1 MYIYIYIKYH
11 RYQIISIPATFPLN
25 KYHLIT
31 PLLPRNHPLPACFFG
46 FTGTS
51 GTSGTWSSGGVATTV
66 LRSMYDVDG
75 RCESWCLFLFHVF
88 QSWICFLG
96 IFDFW
101 PSRIYSTRFCLGEK
115 FRWSKTSVYWIYMYI
130 YIIKAEVTCL
140 FFPHSSFN
148 RQETTQQ
155 TNQLLH
161 HSLAMQCVLKYP
173 AWRNPLAQ
181 VRPIKMDNKW
191 KNLDGHE
198 LSAQFPCFAS
208 QHFPTCYSCK
218 VLAIISSHGWK
229 DLLMKLQGLGSMVT
243 VIQSC
248 FFGTPCPPP
257 HSKTLRHCGSY
268 FLENGVA
275 SSRGD
280 RHERYRVDID
290 IDDYSN
296 TTKIT
301 IYHANQEIQQQIA
314 AHNNQ
319 FLQKQKT
326 C

>member
-1 MYIYIYIKYH
+1 MSKRFRNVSPIKM
-11 RYQIISIPATFPLN
+11 
-25 KYHLIT
+25 
-31 PLLPRNHPLPACFFG
+31 
-46 FTGTS
+46 
-51 GTSGTWSSGGVATTV
+51 
-66 LRSMYDVDG
+66 RS
-75 RCESWCLFLFHVF
+75 RC
-88 QSWICFLG
+88 
-96 IFDFW
+96 
-101 PSRIYSTRFCLGEK
+101 
-115 FRWSKTSVYWIYMYI
+115 
-130 YIIKAEVTCL
+130 
-140 FFPHSSFN
+140 
-148 RQETTQQ
+148 QETHQKTTQQ

-181 VRPIKMDNKW
+181 VPPIKMDNKW

-198 LSAQFPCFAS
+198 LSTQFPCFAS
-208 QHFPTCYSCK
+208 NIPQHVIHTRFSPSSPAMAEKICWWSSR
-218 VLAIISSHGWK
+218 VWAQWLRWSSHVF
-229 DLLMKLQGLGSMVT
+229 LAR
-243 VIQSC
+243 
-248 FFGTPCPPP
+248 PAPP

-280 RHERYRVDID
+280 CHERNRVDID

-301 IYHANQEIQQQIA
+301 ITIYHANQEIEQQIA

-319 FLQKQKT
+319 FLQKPKT